1 MTDLIIDGNSL
12 FARSYF
18 AAAKAGRD
26 PVQFA
31 LRSAVSLLKQTHVLG
46 RVDRA
51 LICWDGDQPK
61 TEKKR
66 LAEKPADYVPKL
78 QEFADQLVAMT
89 NIQQARLI
97 EHEADD
103 VVASAAVQSTAD
115 TVIIASGD
123 KDLTQLACERISIFD
138 LHHKLVL
145 SERAICD
152 RFHVHTP
159 AQVALALAI
168 QGDTGDGIKGIKGW
182 GPAKVAKLFDAIPAA
197 TPLDQVV
204 DELLKKMT
212 LEQQDQFLLCLE
224 DTLLTTDLPGIPP
237 ANPVII
243 DTELFAKFEADSGKW
258 SATPCSKE
266 VTFESKEDA
275 ESAKASLGQNFASIF
290 ACPLCLK
297 WHLQA

>member
-97 EHEADD
+97 EHEADME
-103 VVASAAVQSTAD
+103 V
-115 TVIIASGD
+115 
-123 KDLTQLACERISIFD
+123 LPQLQMEGQFTGECRWCEFR
-138 LHHKLVL
+138 
-145 SERAICD
+145 
-152 RFHVHTP
+152 
-159 AQVALALAI
+159 
-168 QGDTGDGIKGIKGW
+168 KG
-182 GPAKVAKLFDAIPAA
+182 V
-197 TPLDQVV
+197 
-204 DELLKKMT
+204 
-212 LEQQDQFLLCLE
+212 C
-224 DTLLTTDLPGIPP
+224 
-237 ANPVII
+237 
-243 DTELFAKFEADSGKW
+243 
-258 SATPCSKE
+258 E
-266 VTFESKEDA
+266 VGRLWFTRV
-275 ESAKASLGQNFASIF
+275 
-290 ACPLCLK
+290 PMMP
-297 WHLQA
+297 